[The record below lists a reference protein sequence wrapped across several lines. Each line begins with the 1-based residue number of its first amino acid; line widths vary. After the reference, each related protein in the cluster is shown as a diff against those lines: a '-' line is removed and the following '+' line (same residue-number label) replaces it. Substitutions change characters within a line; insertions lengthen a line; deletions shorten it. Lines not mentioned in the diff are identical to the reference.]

1 MKKHPQKHSSTVN
14 LSFKNSA
21 HTGSRAKQL
30 SPKDSSTKNLPL
42 SDTEIM
48 RLSKIVEELAVHEDA
63 LDLEGID
70 GFLTGLIC
78 GPVNIALHDYLP
90 VMFGVMPIFNNQAQF
105 EEFSHLLVRRGLMI
119 ERALAASVEDL
130 NDPRALVPILLDAE
144 DLSAVDDPEG
154 PPAGAYWAAGFMRV
168 LQHWEREWNLLDPH
182 IDAAISPHLDAFLTL
197 CLPPEQWPDDLQPET
212 DEPSQW
218 LAQAIWAA
226 YSIYGFWRS
235 EH

>member
-1 MKKHPQKHSSTVN
+1 MKKHPQKNSSTVK
-14 LSFKNSA
+14 LSFKNA
-21 HTGSRAKQL
+21 ANAAPRAKQL
-30 SPKDSSTKNLPL
+30 SSPETSTENLPL

-48 RLSKIVEELAVHEDA
+48 QLSNIIEELAVQEDA

-90 VMFGVMPIFNNQAQF
+90 VMFGTTPIFKSQAQF
-105 EEFSHLLVRRGLMI
+105 EVFSHSLVRRGRMI
-119 ERALAASVEDL
+119 ERALAAPVEDL
-130 NDPRALVPILLDAE
+130 NDPRALVPILLDVE
-144 DLSAVDDPEG
+144 GLSQAAHANE

-197 CLPPEQWPDDLQPET
+197 CLSPEQWPDDLEPET